1 MTALLCSFLS
11 LGYQI
16 PLHSTSRP
24 HMPALRTAA
33 PLMADPWAASSGI
46 DMNTV
51 AGVAAGLLGVGGG
64 VALIAFTENAGKANE
79 QRANAQP
86 CVECKGEKV
95 VTCTICDGSGVDP
108 LATLVQG
115 VREATGEAK
124 PANVVTVEDWDSGPK
139 QVIMYEEILS
149 AYPVKA
155 TENVCSNCDGRGV
168 VVCDNCQGTGIQ
180 PRFLERFSPDDFM
193 D

>member
-1 MTALLCSFLS
+1 MKMSGNLS
-11 LGYQI
+11 
-16 PLHSTSRP
+16 
-24 HMPALRTAA
+24 
-33 PLMADPWAASSGI
+33 ASVP
-46 DMNTV
+46 TV
-51 AGVAAGLLGVGGG
+51 
-64 VALIAFTENAGKANE
+64 FTGKANE

>member
-1 MTALLCSFLS
+1 
-11 LGYQI
+11 
-16 PLHSTSRP
+16 
-24 HMPALRTAA
+24 MPALRTAA

-124 PANVVTVEDWDSGPK
+124 PANVVTVE
-139 QVIMYEEILS
+139 
-149 AYPVKA
+149 
-155 TENVCSNCDGRGV
+155 VCSRTHTMQLLIRSVNLSPGEHCSLALPGAACRLANSVHGRR
-168 VVCDNCQGTGIQ
+168 TGIRG
-180 PRFLERFSPDDFM
+180 PSRSSCTRRS
-193 D
+193 